1 MVCKEIT
8 YGKMSDKEKQMLVSE
23 VNILRELKHP
33 NIVRYYDRCAAPRG
47 GGTITVLTLRRVIN
61 KETTKIWIIME
72 FCERG
77 DLWSEIRRHR
87 KAGTRFLEKQVWDIG
102 FQVPTPKPFKI

>member
-1 MVCKEIT
+1 M
-8 YGKMSDKEKQMLVSE
+8 
-23 VNILRELKHP
+23 
-33 NIVRYYDRCAAPRG
+33 
-47 GGTITVLTLRRVIN
+47 LTLCRVIN

-87 KAGTRFLEKQVWDIG
+87 KAGTRFPEKQVWDIG
-102 FQVPTPKPFKI
+102 FQVRTLNLSK